1 MLGNVLGYR
10 TWVKWGNDSLT
21 VPVSSSTQSL
31 GLAGLVKTYGGEDR
45 TPRYRRLRDAFTT
58 LIEAGEMQG
67 GEMLPSSRVLADE
80 LGLSRNTVNRA
91 YRELVAEG
99 FVEAIDRVGYVVNSG
114 LGSAAGDVLDW
125 VEDPPLPRLDWESRL
140 DGIQVSAGDATKPAD
155 WRDYPYPFVVGP
167 GPESFPTGAWTR
179 AMRTALR
186 KEHRGP
192 SLHNLVDRDDPLLV
206 EHIRD
211 TILPPRGIEADRAEI
226 LVTLGSQHGIHL
238 VAEALLSPG
247 TRVGVEE
254 PGYPDARDIFTRQG
268 AETVPMPVDEEG
280 ITISGRMS
288 GLDMLFVTPGR
299 QFPTNVT
306 MSIGRRRRVL
316 SEGARNGV
324 VIVEDD
330 YESEYCYSHQPPPAL
345 KALDSTAGVVYV
357 GSFSKFLA
365 PGLRLGFVVADARL
379 IDCLRRLRHNML
391 RHPPGIIQR
400 TTALM
405 IEAGDYGRVVR
416 RHRRVLKSKWRTL
429 TDALSELF
437 PWEVRPADG
446 GMSVWVEG
454 PPGLDAGRLAARARA
469 TGVVIERGDPCF
481 LSDPRPTN
489 YFQLGFA
496 AIELDAIRPGIER
509 LAVLIEKEA
518 LG

>member
-1 MLGNVLGYR
+1 M
-10 TWVKWGNDSLT
+10 
-21 VPVSSSTQSL
+21 SSRQQSL
-31 GLAGLVKTYGGEDR
+31 GLARLVDSVGGEDG
-45 TPRYRRLRDAFTT
+45 TPRYRRIRDAFTA
-58 LIEAGEMQG
+58 LIDAGDVQG
-67 GEMLPSSRVLADE
+67 GDMLPSSRVLADE
-80 LGLSRNTVNRA
+80 LGLSRNTINRA

-114 LGSAAGDVLDW
+114 LAPPSSDVVDW
-125 VEDPPLPRLDWESRL
+125 VEDPVLPHLDWEDRLGGL
-140 DGIQVSAGDATKPAD
+140 DGGAEDATEPVD
-155 WRDYPYPFVVGP
+155 WRSYPYPFVVGP
-167 GPESFPTGAWTR
+167 GPESFPTVAWTR

-206 EHIRD
+206 EHIRT

-238 VAEALLSPG
+238 VAEALLGPG
-247 TRVGVEE
+247 SRVGVEE
-254 PGYPDARDIFTRQG
+254 PGYPDARDIFARQG
-268 AETVPMPVDEEG
+268 AETVPVPVDDQG
-280 ITISGRMS
+280 VTVPGQMS

-306 MSIGRRRRVL
+306 MSIGRRRRIL
-316 SEGARNGV
+316 SEAARNGV

-345 KALDSTAGVVYV
+345 KALDSTTGVVYV

-365 PGLRLGFVVADARL
+365 PGLRLGFVVSDARL

-429 TDALSELF
+429 TDSVSDLF
-437 PWEVRPADG
+437 PWDVRPTDG
-446 GMSVWVEG
+446 GMSIWVEG
-454 PPGLDAGRLAARARA
+454 PPGFDAVQLAVRARSR
-469 TGVVIERGDPCF
+469 GVVIERGDPCF

-489 YFQLGFA
+489 FFQLGFA

-509 LAVLIEKEA
+509 LAALIRM
-518 LG
+518 

>member
-1 MLGNVLGYR
+1 
-10 TWVKWGNDSLT
+10 
-21 VPVSSSTQSL
+21 VSSRQQSL
-31 GLAGLVKTYGGEDR
+31 GLARLVDSVGGEDG
-45 TPRYRRLRDAFTT
+45 TPRYRRVRDALTT
-58 LIEAGEMQG
+58 LIETGEMRG
-67 GEMLPSSRVLADE
+67 GDMLPSSRVLADG

-114 LGSAAGDVLDW
+114 LGSSSGDVVDWVADPALPPLDW
-125 VEDPPLPRLDWESRL
+125 KGRL
-140 DGIQVSAGDATKPAD
+140 DGLQVDSEDVTKPAD
-155 WRDYPYPFVVGP
+155 WRSYPYPFVVGP

-206 EHIRD
+206 EHIRK
-211 TILPPRGIEADRAEI
+211 TILPPRGIAADRSEI

-238 VAEALLSPG
+238 IAEALLGPG
-247 TRVGVEE
+247 SRVGVEE
-254 PGYPDARDIFTRQG
+254 PGYPDARDTFVRQG
-268 AETVPMPVDEEG
+268 AQTVPIPVDDQG
-280 ITISGRMS
+280 INVPGRMR

-306 MSIGRRRRVL
+306 MSIGRRRRIL
-316 SEGARNGV
+316 SEAARNGV

-345 KALDSTAGVVYV
+345 KALDSTTGVVYV

-365 PGLRLGFVVADARL
+365 PGLRLGFVVSDARL

-429 TDALSELF
+429 TDSLSELF
-437 PWEVRPADG
+437 PWAVRPTDG

-454 PPGLDAGRLAARARA
+454 PPELNAADLAVRARSR
-469 TGVVIERGDPCF
+469 GVVIERGDPCF

-489 YFQLGFA
+489 FFQLGFA
-496 AIELDAIRPGIER
+496 AIEFDAIRPGIER
-509 LAVLIEKEA
+509 LATLINEEA
-518 LG
+518 SR

>member
-1 MLGNVLGYR
+1 M
-10 TWVKWGNDSLT
+10 
-21 VPVSSSTQSL
+21 SSRQQSSGL
-31 GLAGLVKTYGGEDR
+31 GLLVDSPGGGDG
-45 TPRYRRLRDAFTT
+45 TPRYRRLRDAFTS
-58 LIEAGEMQG
+58 LIEAGEMEG
-67 GEMLPSSRVLADE
+67 GEMLPSSRALADE

-99 FVEAIDRVGYVVNSG
+99 FVEAIDRVGYVVNNG
-114 LGSAAGDVLDW
+114 LGSASSDVVDW
-125 VEDPPLPRLDWESRL
+125 VDDPPLPPLDWDGRL
-140 DGIQVSAGDATKPAD
+140 GGIRFDAEDVTKPAD
-155 WRDYPYPFVVGP
+155 WRSYPYPFVVGP
-167 GPESFPTGAWTR
+167 GPESFPTGPWTR

-186 KEHRGP
+186 KEHRGH

-206 EHIRD
+206 EHIRK
-211 TILPPRGIEADRAEI
+211 TILPPRGIEADRTEI

-238 VAEALLSPG
+238 VAEALLGPG

-254 PGYPDARDIFTRQG
+254 PGYPDARDIFARQG
-268 AETVPMPVDEEG
+268 AETVPVPVDDQG
-280 ITISGRMS
+280 ITVPNRMPD
-288 GLDMLFVTPGR
+288 LDLLFVTPGR

-306 MSIGRRRRVL
+306 MSIGRRRRIL
-316 SEGARNGV
+316 SMAARNGV

-345 KALDSTAGVVYV
+345 KALDSTDGVVYV

-365 PGLRLGFVVADARL
+365 PGLRLGFVVSDARL

-437 PWEVRPADG
+437 PWEVSPTDG

-454 PPGLDAGRLAARARA
+454 PPDLDAAHLAVRARSR
-469 TGVVIERGDPCF
+469 GVVIERGDTCF
-481 LSDPRPTN
+481 LSHPRPAN
-489 YFQLGFA
+489 FFQVGFA
-496 AIELDAIRPGIER
+496 AIDSDAIRPGIER
-509 LAVLIEKEA
+509 LAALLREEA
-518 LG
+518 GR